1 MTTEL
6 FSSCPVCGSETA
18 LTVSGKTYQCA
29 HCGFTIKEKHKLFG
43 KQRVQYVVQSLGEGY
58 DIARAGLEGNVF
70 SPAEVELFR
79 EQVYPDAVLAE
90 FAAGNFDGLHLPTSV
105 LAKILLEQLRET
117 VYLHVDHLR
126 RAHGPTLKT
135 GGNRFPQGKIPQNE
149 MNWQDEGNLFLT
161 NVRIVFPSNTFTFIR
176 MGRKLVGL
184 KTFEDGIALQLKGED
199 HATYFVGCKSHQAAL
214 VGAYIQGRV
223 PGVRAQSAAE

>member
-6 FSSCPVCGSETA
+6 FSSCPVCRSETA
-18 LTVSGKTYQCA
+18 LAVSGKTYRCE

-43 KQRVQYVVQSLGEGY
+43 KQHLQYVVQALGEGY
-58 DIARAGLEGNVF
+58 DIARAGLVGNTF
-70 SPAEVELFR
+70 SPAEVALFR

-90 FAAGNFDGLHLPTSV
+90 FAAGNFDRLNLPGSV

-126 RAHGPTLKT
+126 RAHGPALET
-135 GGNRFPQGKIPQNE
+135 GGNRFPQGKIPRNE
-149 MNWQDEGNLFLT
+149 MDWQDDGNLFLT

-176 MGRKLVGL
+176 MGRKMVGL
-184 KTFEDGIALQLKGED
+184 KTFEDGIAVQLKGEN

-223 PGVRAQSAAE
+223 PGLRAEPAV